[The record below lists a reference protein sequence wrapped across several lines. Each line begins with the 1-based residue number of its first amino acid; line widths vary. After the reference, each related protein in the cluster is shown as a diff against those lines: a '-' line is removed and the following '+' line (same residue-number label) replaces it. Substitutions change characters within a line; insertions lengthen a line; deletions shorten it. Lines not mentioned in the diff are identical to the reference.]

1 MEKTEIIDKFDAN
14 MERDSIEIA
23 KTWEQRKYSDFG
35 QKLTQISNLCEN
47 LFDEYM
53 NALNIIIDAYLFD
66 GEKKECVEKI
76 RKELCQYESKIS
88 DEVIEAFVDLESMAD
103 LDIENTGVKD
113 FMNNCEMNI
122 VSEKSKEFNLE
133 YLKDLCFI
141 VEFPKKYLN
150 LTGKKI
156 KISYEYTTL
165 DYFDTEFTTC
175 TLNDEELT
183 YIQYKLAPEFI
194 ISKSQL
200 CDNDN
205 IKLYNDNLDI
215 TYDIATLLNGFVTD
229 YKINED
235 NSITLHI
242 SSDSY
247 YEKYDDSDD
256 QITNYIQGEFNK
268 VFSSYD
274 PIKSFK
280 ERMTISDYDEF

>member
-1 MEKTEIIDKFDAN
+1 MEKTEIINKFDAN
-14 MERDSIEIA
+14 MDRESIEIA
-23 KTWEQRKYSDFG
+23 KTWEQRKHSDFG
-35 QKLTQISNLCEN
+35 QKLTQFSNLCET

-53 NALNIIIDAYLFD
+53 MTLNIIIATYLFD

-76 RKELCQYESKIS
+76 RKELYKHESNIS

-113 FMNNCEMNI
+113 FVNNCEMNI

-141 VEFPKKYLN
+141 VEFPKKHLN

-156 KISYEYTTL
+156 QISYEYTTL

-175 TLNDEELT
+175 TFNDEELT

-200 CDNDN
+200 CDNVN

-242 SSDSY
+242 SSDCY
-247 YEKYDDSDD
+247 YERYDDSDD
-256 QITNYIQGEFNK
+256 QITSYIQGEFSK
-268 VFSSYD
+268 VFNSYD
-274 PIKSFK
+274 PIKSFN
-280 ERMTISDYDEF
+280 ERRTISDYDEF